1 MPKLPV
7 RDIEVNYREEGTGFP
22 LVLIHGLNGDS
33 SGWVQVMSEFAGRYR
48 VIAPDVRGHGSSG
61 KPDAPYSI
69 PQFSED
75 LFAFLQE
82 LRVPKAHVLGLSM
95 GGAIAQQ
102 FALDHPEKVRCLLLV
117 STFSY
122 VDAHLRE
129 AFGRLRQS
137 LERGG
142 YPAFFDEVVK
152 LAFTPGFVSAN
163 AQSIAELKEKRI
175 QINSPVAIGRATD
188 ACLAFDLRDEISR
201 ISHPTL
207 ILSGREDVF
216 TPIHLS
222 EQIHRSIRGSEW
234 RILEGV
240 GHNLYIEKPTEMAQ
254 QVLRFLARHDGAA
267 VEGSAKQSNPETR
280 G

>member
-1 MPKLPV
+1 MPKVLV
-7 RDIEVNYREEGTGFP
+7 RDIEVNYQEEGAGFP
-22 LVLIHGLNGDS
+22 LVLLHGLNGDS
-33 SGWVQVMSEFAGRYR
+33 SGWSQMMPEFAKHYQA
-48 VIAPDVRGHGSSG
+48 IAPDARGHGASG
-61 KPDAPYSI
+61 KPDLPYSI
-69 PQFSED
+69 SQFSED
-75 LFAFLQE
+75 LFAFLQK
-82 LRVPKAHVLGLSM
+82 LKIPQAHLLGLSM

-102 FALDHPEKVRCLLLV
+102 FALDHPEKVRCLILI
-117 STFSY
+117 SSFSY
-122 VDAHLRE
+122 IDPHLHE
-129 AFGRLRQS
+129 AFSRLRKS

-163 AQSIAELKEKRI
+163 TKSIAELKQKRI

-188 ACLAFDLRDEISR
+188 ACLAFHLKEEISQ

-234 RILEGV
+234 KILEGV

-254 QVLRFLARHDGAA
+254 LVLEFLRRHNGAR
-267 VEGSAKQSNPETR
+267 VEGSAR
-280 G
+280 